1 MDSCST
7 SPEGRTRHGWEQGE
21 MEAQSKGKVNIV
33 QKGAGCTGGWKAAIG
48 ASDPQSPPVT
58 CIQGGLRG
66 GTRLGSLIHRVTF
79 NVVP

>member
-7 SPEGRTRHGWEQGE
+7 SPEGRPSADGNEGE
-21 MEAQSKGKVNIV
+21 MGAQSREKVNIV
-33 QKGAGCTGGWKAAIG
+33 QKGGRCTGGWKAAIR

-58 CIQGGLRG
+58 CIPGGLRG
-66 GTRLGSLIHRVTF
+66 GTRLGSLIYKVTF